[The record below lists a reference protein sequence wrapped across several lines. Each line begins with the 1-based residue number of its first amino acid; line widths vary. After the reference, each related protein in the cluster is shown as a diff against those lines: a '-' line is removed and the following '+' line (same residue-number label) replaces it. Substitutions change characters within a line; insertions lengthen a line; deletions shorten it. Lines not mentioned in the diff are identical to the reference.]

1 MQSALAGTVSPT
13 KPQLKNTIWMK
24 SFKLEMKKITKLAVK
39 TKGWRSNS
47 RKPLI
52 EENNNGTQDGH
63 DQAGTGYDNPS
74 THNNL
79 NTDKEQRLQGEQ
91 QSEQQSEDQITPQE
105 QERYEYEHFPKLPAD
120 VEQNLYPHLLK
131 VQETVHNRLVR
142 LGPLLQS
149 TELIERYHRQTFD
162 HLDDLLQNVSSP
174 QNSLMLMKWV
184 LHTYLSQEL
193 LGSPLF
199 QKMDPIKKVDLLLL
213 TEWTTR
219 AEDKLIQN
227 VQKEVRRY
235 MENILQYEKSKEA
248 HNELY
253 VDTIQ
258 CIAAMPEEAHKIS
271 TKLSHHVQ
279 EVCFQELLVFLGS
292 YSAKQ
297 TEILEKEAE
306 MVKPEMKHFFTTLNN
321 CKELKQHVQTKT
333 NDITTSLLNETV
345 KTLENLEAFTLKLL
359 MEIVADIAERHLK
372 KYFKSENNEFYLL
385 IDAVQ
390 CHFSELSGFPDI
402 QKGVMD
408 DTYKLIA
415 HIYLKH
421 LIEISL
427 KKLKRNWSH
436 DDVGQKVAKDA
447 ELLHDT
453 ISDLAPDVRQCNL
466 MLLKVK
472 ELLDCKCPEATKMTV
487 AGMQQECYTYSLS
500 EDLELL
506 PALLRWKGLPRRQIR
521 DVQSVL
527 EDVPGY
533 QVKTRSASWCCCISG
548 ED

>member
-1 MQSALAGTVSPT
+1 MRPGQ
-13 KPQLKNTIWMK
+13 
-24 SFKLEMKKITKLAVK
+24 
-39 TKGWRSNS
+39 
-47 RKPLI
+47 
-52 EENNNGTQDGH
+52 
-63 DQAGTGYDNPS
+63 DQAGTRCDNPS
-74 THNNL
+74 THN
-79 NTDKEQRLQGEQ
+79 RL
-91 QSEQQSEDQITPQE
+91 SEQQSEDQITPQE
-105 QERYEYEHFPKLPAD
+105 LAELLDVADANNTSEDGSEPNTEQQHIVRIMQRSVCEHFPKLPAD
-120 VEQNLYPHLLK
+120 VDQNLRQHLLE

-149 TELIERYHRQTFD
+149 MGLIECYHRQTFD
-162 HLDDLLQNVSSP
+162 HLDVLLQNVSSP
-174 QNSLMLMKWV
+174 QNSLLLMKWV

-193 LGSPLF
+193 LGSPDL
-199 QKMDPIKKVDLLLL
+199 QEMDPIKKVDLLLL

-219 AEDKLIQN
+219 AKDKLIKN
-227 VQKEVRRY
+227 VQEEVKRHL
-235 MENILQYEKSKEA
+235 ENILQYSSSKED
-248 HNELY
+248 HNKLY
-253 VDTIQ
+253 MDTIQ

-279 EVCFQELLVFLGS
+279 EVCFQELLVFLRS

-297 TEILEKEAE
+297 TEILGKEAK
-306 MVKPEMKHFFTTLNN
+306 MGKPEMKHFFTTLNN

-333 NDITTSLLNETV
+333 NDITTSLLDETV

-372 KYFKSENNEFYLL
+372 KYFKSVNDEFDLL
-385 IDAVQ
+385 INAVKS
-390 CHFSELSGFPDI
+390 HFSELSGFQDI
-402 QKGVMD
+402 QKEVMD

-453 ISDLAPDVRQCNL
+453 ISDLAPDVRQSNL

-487 AGMQQECYTYSLS
+487 AGMQQECYTY
-500 EDLELL
+500 
-506 PALLRWKGLPRRQIR
+506 R
-521 DVQSVL
+521 
-527 EDVPGY
+527 
-533 QVKTRSASWCCCISG
+533 
-548 ED
+548 